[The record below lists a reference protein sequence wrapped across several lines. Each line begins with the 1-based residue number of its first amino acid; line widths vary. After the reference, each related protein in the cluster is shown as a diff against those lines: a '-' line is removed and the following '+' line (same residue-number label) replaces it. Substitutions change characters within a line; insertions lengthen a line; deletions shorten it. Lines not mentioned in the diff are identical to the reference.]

1 MVVATALVLANSTF
15 NNTDQLKLLGFTNLK
30 HTLIDHRCSLL
41 VRSFL
46 YEHGIKMTEIDIK
59 KELPPISDI
68 YLFHDNHGDTQ
79 FLFSIAEA
87 LKNKGSELY
96 IFESPLID
104 VRSGWRP
111 Y

>member
-1 MVVATALVLANSTF
+1 MTTATALVLANSTF

-30 HTLIDHRCSLL
+30 HVLIDRRCSLL

-46 YEHGIKMTEIDIK
+46 YEHGIEMTEIDIK
-59 KELPPISDI
+59 KSIPEISDI

-79 FLFSIAEA
+79 FLFTVADA
-87 LKNKGSELY
+87 LKNNGAQLY
-96 IFESPLID
+96 VFESPLID